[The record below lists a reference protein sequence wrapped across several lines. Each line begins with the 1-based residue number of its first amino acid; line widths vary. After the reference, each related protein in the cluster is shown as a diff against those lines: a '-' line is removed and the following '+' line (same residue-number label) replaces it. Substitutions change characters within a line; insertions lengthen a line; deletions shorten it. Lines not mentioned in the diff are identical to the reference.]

1 VESSLDAIRNHGG
14 HGYVSENEIERNLRD
29 AVGSVIYNDLLS
41 EGIIDSLGMMKLIRF
56 IEDKFDLKVRPE
68 DMTIENFTSIETIS
82 NYIQGRK
89 SRQ

>member
-1 VESSLDAIRNHGG
+1 MEHILIQYINDQFT
-14 HGYVSENEIERNLRD
+14 EDETED
-29 AVGSVIYNDLLS
+29 PVGLMDDLLS